1 MEVPS
6 TLGVLTRGDSS
17 LLTAVY
23 NPKAFIPHA
32 ASLGQGFPH
41 CRSLSTA
48 ASRRSLGRISVPV
61 WPVIL
66 SDRLP
71 IVALVGRYPANK
83 LMGRGLLLER
93 QAPKGPH
100 LCPSRHATRRTHAVL
115 ATRWNGYS
123 PLEGR
128 LPTRYSPVRHSTGRT
143 EARLSRSTCMP
154 NPRRQRSF

>member
-1 MEVPS
+1 MNPNNVRSLRITAAAGTELAGASSGGTVN
-6 TLGVLTRGDSS
+6 LRGIDPKGLS

-23 NPKAFIPHA
+23 DPKAFFPHA

-71 IVALVGRYPANK
+71 IVALVGRYPTNK

-93 QAPKGPH
+93 QV
-100 LCPSRHATRRTHAVL
+100 RRSPAFTKSPCEVL
-115 ATRWNGYS
+115 VTCGIS
-123 PLEGR
+123 HSLEW
-128 LPTRYSPVRHSTGRT
+128 LFPTRG
-143 EARLSRSTCMP
+143 
-154 NPRRQRSF
+154 

>member
-6 TLGVLTRGDSS
+6 TSGVLARKDSS

-23 NPKAFIPHA
+23 DPRAFIPHA

-66 SDRLP
+66 SDQLP
-71 IVALVGRYPANK
+71 IVALVGHYPANK

-93 QAPKGPH
+93 QVRRSPPFPFLTCERKVTCGISHSLEWLFPTQGQIA
-100 LCPSRHATRRTHAVL
+100 HALLTR
-115 ATRWNGYS
+115 S
-123 PLEGR
+123 PLYLPGR
-128 LPTRYSPVRHSTGRT
+128 SPMFAFDLH
-143 EARLSRSTCMP
+143 A
-154 NPRRQRSF
+154 

>member
-6 TLGVLTRGDSS
+6 TPGVLARGDSS

-23 NPKAFIPHA
+23 NPRAFFPHA

-71 IVALVGRYPANK
+71 IVALVGRYPTNK
-83 LMGRGLLLER
+83 LMGRGLLLKR
-93 QAPKGPH
+93 QV
-100 LCPSRHATRRTHAVL
+100 RR
-115 ATRWNGYS
+115 S
-123 PLEGR
+123 PAFTSFPCEDEVICGISHPLGW
-128 LPTRYSPVRHSTGRT
+128 LFPTRG
-143 EARLSRSTCMP
+143 
-154 NPRRQRSF
+154 